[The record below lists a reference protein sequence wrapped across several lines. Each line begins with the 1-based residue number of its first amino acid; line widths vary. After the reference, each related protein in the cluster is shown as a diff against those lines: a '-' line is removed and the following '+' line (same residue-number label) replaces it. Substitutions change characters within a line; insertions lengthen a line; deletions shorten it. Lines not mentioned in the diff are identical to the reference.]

1 MQTDCR
7 FHDSTNEGTIMNAY
21 RIIRVADS
29 RSRGACAWYEIEGS
43 DTAGRR
49 WHVATHDTREEARE
63 MLKAIREQ
71 IDNSNRKA
79 DR

>member
-1 MQTDCR
+1 
-7 FHDSTNEGTIMNAY
+7 MNTY
-21 RIIRVADS
+21 RIIRVADP

-63 MLKAIREQ
+63 MLKAIRQQ
-71 IDNSNRKA
+71 IDATNGEAKR
-79 DR
+79 